1 MRNVSK
7 NRFSRV
13 VIKKSPYINSVSVMK
28 SNISDIKT
36 DASQTVIK
44 PAKGAV
50 STYDRRIIAG
60 SAL

>member
-13 VIKKSPYINSVSVMK
+13 VIKKSPYIDSVAVIK
-28 SNISDIKT
+28 SDIKT
-36 DASQTVIK
+36 GPLQTIIK
-44 PAKGAV
+44 PAKGAI